1 MVTAM
6 HSIRGIEIA
15 LVLIAAWLLA
25 GIIMQPDAVFVLT
38 NNSNSPIISDSNDRQ
53 IDLALIKG
61 TALFG
66 AIDVIEKIKATP
78 VKTAPV
84 AAVKIPPLALK
95 LWGTVVAG
103 DSSIAILAVDG
114 KPEQKIFHLHETI
127 ADGVTLELVW
137 ADAVEVL
144 DHAEKRRI
152 ELRKPAGAITSQQLS
167 AYQASPLPPVA
178 GMVQRNISRKMINR
192 QTRNFSTL
200 LSQARV
206 IPHFANGKADG
217 FVINNIVPNSLFQQI
232 GLRNGDIIRKVN
244 QKVISS
250 AAQAMQL
257 YQSLQKA
264 AEIQLEVERAGQIQT
279 INYHIQ

>member
-1 MVTAM
+1 MVTAIQ
-6 HSIRGIEIA
+6 SIRGIE
-15 LVLIAAWLLA
+15 LVLVLMVAWLFA
-25 GIIMQPDAVFVLT
+25 GIIMQPDVVFVAT
-38 NNSNSPIISDSNDRQ
+38 NNSDTAMVNDSNDHQ
-53 IDLALIKG
+53 VDTSLIKD
-61 TALFG
+61 TPLFG
-66 AIDVIEKIKATP
+66 TIDVVKKVATIAVKAVP
-78 VKTAPV
+78 I
-84 AAVKIPPLALK
+84 AAVKTPPLALK
-95 LWGTVVAG
+95 LWGTVVAAE
-103 DSSIAILAVDG
+103 SSIAILAIGG
-114 KPEQKIFHLHETI
+114 KPEQKVFHLHESI
-127 ADGVTLELVW
+127 ADGVTLEIVW

-152 ELRKPAGAITSQQLS
+152 ELRKPSGNITTQQLAPPQLS
-167 AYQASPLPPVA
+167 LPPPA

-192 QTRNFSTL
+192 QTRNFASL